1 MPEINYQS
9 VKEYIHERLNSSF
22 DPVYLIYGEEFL
34 YHQITQSLVK
44 AIIPDPAHQKHN
56 FEVIN
61 HKEESQLAEVIERMN
76 TYSFFSEKKIME
88 LRDATVFVASHNQGN
103 VLEKVKQLFGKND
116 FEKASNLFLNLLS
129 RLQICLSDISDD
141 ISSDMSSDISGA
153 ISDAAIADKFNISE
167 DQAGDIEW
175 IKKLCSYCQERK
187 LSVPESGDDAQRLKN
202 AIEKGFP
209 KNNFLFI
216 TTDTVDK
223 RKALYK
229 TIKKLGTVIDCA
241 IPKGNRKA
249 DQDAQ
254 RRFLQQHMRQFLR
267 KYNKQIDSKAFE
279 LMIKM
284 TGFDLRAFNANL
296 EKLVD
301 YAKDREHITPDDVQA
316 VLIRTRQDPIYELT
330 GALSDRDTLKT
341 LHYMSSL
348 LSSGFH
354 YLQILTAMTNQIRKL
369 LVIKGFLESKYG
381 SDWHPG
387 IAYDQFKQII
397 IPLIVKY
404 DEELIEML
412 ACYQNAL
419 KGKFESQELKKQKN
433 PSTDLMIAKNPN
445 NPYPVFQQFFKS
457 KKYTKEDL
465 FAAFEILSHADVKLK
480 TSGQP
485 PISILEEVVFKICGD
500 PDSHH

>member
-1 MPEINYQS
+1 MSEINYQS
-9 VKEYIHERLNSSF
+9 IKEYIRERLNSSF
-22 DPVYLIYGEEFL
+22 DPVYLIFGEAFL
-34 YHQITQSLVK
+34 YQQVTRDLVN
-44 AIIPDPAHQKHN
+44 AIIPDPASQKHSY
-56 FEVIN
+56 EVVN
-61 HKEESQLAEVIERMN
+61 HQAEGQLADVIERMN
-76 TYSFFSEKKIME
+76 TYSFFSEKKITE

-103 VLEKVKQLFGKND
+103 VLQKIKQQYENNN
-116 FEKASNLFLNLLS
+116 FEKAAKQFLNLLS
-129 RLQICLSDISDD
+129 RLQIKLSDISDET
-141 ISSDMSSDISGA
+141 
-153 ISDAAIADKFNISE
+153 IADKFNISE
-167 DQAGDIEW
+167 DQSTDIDL
-175 IKKLCSYCQERK
+175 IKALCAYCTERD
-187 LSVPESGDDAQRLKN
+187 LPVPESGDDAERLKN
-202 AIEKGFP
+202 AIKHGFV
-209 KNNFLFI
+209 KQNFLFI

-229 TIKKLGTVIDCA
+229 TIKSIGTVIDCS

-249 DQDAQ
+249 DIDAQ

-301 YAKDREHITPDDVQA
+301 YAKDREYITPDDVHA

-341 LHYMSSL
+341 LHYMASL

-369 LVIKGFLESKYG
+369 LVIKGFLESRYG
-381 SDWHPG
+381 SNWHPG
-387 IAYDQFKQII
+387 MGYDQFKQMI
-397 IPLIVKY
+397 IPFIVKY
-404 DEELIEML
+404 DEELIETL
-412 ACYQNAL
+412 TCHQNAL
-419 KGKFESQELKKQKN
+419 KGKFEPQEFKKQKK

-445 NPYPVFQQFFKS
+445 NPYPIFQQFLKS

-480 TSGQP
+480 TSGLP

-500 PDSHH
+500 PEPHH